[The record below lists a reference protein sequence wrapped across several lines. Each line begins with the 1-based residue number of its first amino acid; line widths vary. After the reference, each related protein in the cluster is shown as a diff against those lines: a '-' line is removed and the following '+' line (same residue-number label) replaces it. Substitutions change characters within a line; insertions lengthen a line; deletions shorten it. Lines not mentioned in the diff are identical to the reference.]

1 MPLLEPLEDDTEE
14 GQLRREQIIN
24 AARAAL
30 RAAAVQPSLKR
41 KFTSRV
47 TSRGTSPPP
56 RRRRRPRLATYAGGG
71 NGEPELANTDP
82 SVLEVSDSD
91 DDSGS
96 PRSPLIDLT
105 PWVGAGLQWNDDLP
119 QSVKQART
127 KARRVPH
134 AAALSMLPDSKITVT
149 ELLQLDVPEP
159 DSKHGHAVFTNEP
172 VTPSSFDVT
181 WRESIFSAV
190 PFLPDLR
197 RFFNNAW
204 LSGVTSIKFPH
215 LSAHYPLWVE
225 SLLFDVDS
233 YVKKRT
239 YWVRACTW
247 LDRFPLLVDRAQDCL
262 DTFAYIP
269 WDTIVG
275 GLSPAVHLSTADL
288 ALFLSNE
295 WLNDDMINAGV
306 DYILQRAGGV
316 AGSSFR
322 ILNCLFIQS
331 LRNARAAS
339 TEYVPAVFSPIEKA
353 IREGH
358 VNVVWFPLH
367 VSGNHWTLLKINL
380 ATTTIAY
387 SDSLRGNLPTEELAL
402 VRWWLKA
409 LLPADHPDFTIIQP
423 DFPSPEQRDY
433 HSCGII
439 VLSILAAV
447 LLRYDLPERATWSS
461 EDAAAHRMEWFLR
474 LSLPFADEDLGLDT
488 MDRHTAPTT
497 PEPSSE
503 GDLSLSHLSSP
514 SFAATDEAA
523 MDEAADLLVLDDDEP
538 EVHGLEDVDLCLE
551 LPQNLAV
558 EDNIDVDMD
567 SESDF
572 PDHIPLPSPQPKA
585 FCRDSTYYD
594 QSDKDD
600 SDSTSDSDSDSH
612 NSRRRR
618 RPKKSEPKT
627 GSSWAQQKKSNAAA
641 KSADFVPRPSRL
653 NAFRAKVLEDDPK
666 AEFDDND
673 VRSVRCSYCT
683 QTVIMRT
690 LYDIRRWTE
699 HRATPKCTKAR
710 NAGLSTGSLFS
721 MGFKKM
727 PARDSTRT
735 LPFVSPPK
743 IRLLPCPGLTRES
756 NEDIAKYMART
767 TAPGG
772 GAPSRARII
781 KDLFSDNITWRDL
794 DPSDQRMVQRRE
806 ITLYRW
812 KVARNVGAI
821 FAADCLRDVST
832 PDGKEPEPC
841 SSCRKILK
849 LHTFQVAIHRPMP
862 DELKMKF
869 VPKAHQDPEL
879 GKLYLKFYGVRELVE
894 LDDGRSPF
902 LKFAQGCA
910 DGTYQSDTLTGMVKA
925 IVIKQSRV
933 QKGKSLK
940 NMRYEAVFDQ
950 FCDLL
955 ASISTRAYLTF
966 QKHFGGRGV
975 RSMRNIRS
983 KVPGFRPGISALNV
997 GRAAEF
1003 LNKLGYK
1010 GPLALSWDDTA
1021 LEAAISI
1028 HSESKDVCLIL
1039 GATQGVIRV
1048 TEKDDLDDLFEK
1060 AQLQK
1065 ADKVW
1070 DFLSIP
1076 LPKIPPIL
1084 IAAVARGSKTKAEEL
1099 VDMHR
1104 ELANLLHEH
1113 NIHPVSLS
1121 SDGAEVERAAQRI
1134 IAAEA
1139 PSFRVYAIP
1148 NSKPG
1153 CSIVLKI
1160 PIYFGYHPTII
1171 TQDSKHGLK
1180 TARNQLMTGARLIVI
1195 GFFTIVFSMLRNLA
1209 FNILGPLFTS
1219 DVEKVDKQDDRAA
1232 ARLFSAAT
1240 LGFLFNNSGPEQIG
1254 LTIYLFVLGELID
1267 AWQNRSIPHR
1277 DRAKMVLRARFFL
1290 MAWRSHIMAH
1300 PDHSA
1305 SIQFISRESYDIFLT
1320 ICDGLLSLILVYRN
1334 FFPTYPLLPWLHSTE
1349 VCEHLF
1355 GMLRQL
1361 KKDFNYADVLNFERK
1376 LRAFMRG
1383 SFANLSPDEQANQ
1396 TSAGYLHTY
1405 FTADD
1410 LDTAEL
1416 MRYPTDQ
1423 ELADAS
1429 EYAFAEAEQL
1439 LKLVGID
1446 AQAVLKGYVDPKL
1459 STTFAEPKGRSIPK
1473 SKPPQTLLELLA
1485 LYDKVPFKSSKDEET
1500 FETCEL
1506 ALAAESLD
1514 KSLAIDALPDS
1525 TEDSV
1530 GEMRAEIEAH
1540 LEPMLPLPF
1549 DSALPLVVDNA
1560 LDIDLLVAERL
1571 RHQTKSMA
1579 KAVRQRGRSSTVMA
1593 ARNAGTEDGPSLR
1606 ESLLKRLAAAVPAS
1620 DTFNKTTGVDR
1631 YVRHAGT
1638 FGGSEVPG
1646 AATKRAENK
1655 ATVQAVAASKFVQL
1669 RAAAFAPL
1677 QFLHPNMHSANITIL
1692 NPLKPGHLV
1701 SAMKPSGI
1709 PSRPEIIVGEVVTM
1723 YTKNTNHDWIPQ
1735 TTSVGTPSCV
1745 YVLVY
1750 KQVGGPLF
1758 TSMSCA
1764 TLACPTYLQIPRS
1777 HLLFSL
1783 ASFTGID
1790 RQAITSAG
1798 HPLTLLTLCAD
1809 SFSLLLSLHERRQ
1822 VLQGCVLDLSKKAK
1836 SKQVE
1841 LVMDVDVDASAS
1853 ESELD
1858 T

>member
-1 MPLLEPLEDDTEE
+1 MGP
-14 GQLRREQIIN
+14 G
-24 AARAAL
+24 
-30 RAAAVQPSLKR
+30 
-41 KFTSRV
+41 
-47 TSRGTSPPP
+47 
-56 RRRRRPRLATYAGGG
+56 
-71 NGEPELANTDP
+71 
-82 SVLEVSDSD
+82 
-91 DDSGS
+91 GS
-96 PRSPLIDLT
+96 P
-105 PWVGAGLQWNDDLP
+105 
-119 QSVKQART
+119 
-127 KARRVPH
+127 
-134 AAALSMLPDSKITVT
+134 
-149 ELLQLDVPEP
+149 
-159 DSKHGHAVFTNEP
+159 F
-172 VTPSSFDVT
+172 
-181 WRESIFSAV
+181 FSAV
-190 PFLPDLR
+190 TFLPDLR
-197 RFFNNAW
+197 GFFNNAW
-204 LSGVTSIKFPH
+204 LSGATSIKFPH
-215 LSAHYPLWVE
+215 LSPHFPLWLE
-225 SLLFDVDS
+225 SLLFDVDI
-233 YVKKRT
+233 YIKKRAF
-239 YWVRACTW
+239 WERACSW
-247 LDRFPLLVDRAQDCL
+247 LARKSDAIPHLADRVRDCL
-262 DTFAYIP
+262 DTFDYIP
-269 WDTIVG
+269 WDTIVT
-275 GLSPAVHLSTADL
+275 GLSPAVHLSTEDL
-288 ALFLSNE
+288 ALFLSND

-306 DYILQRAGGV
+306 DYILQRAGG
-316 AGSSFR
+316 GPFR

-331 LRNARAAS
+331 LRNARVTSATYA
-339 TEYVPAVFSPIEKA
+339 PATFSPIEKA
-353 IREGH
+353 IRDGR
-358 VNVVWFPLH
+358 VDVVWFPLH
-367 VSGNHWTLLKINL
+367 ISGNHWTLLKINL
-380 ATTTIAY
+380 VTRTIAY
-387 SDSLRGNLPTEELAL
+387 SDSLRGSMPVEELAL
-402 VRWWLKA
+402 VRWWLTS
-409 LLPADHPDFTIIQP
+409 LLPPNSPEFDVIKP

-433 HSCGII
+433 HSCGVI

-447 LLRYDLPERATWSS
+447 LLHYDLPEVGIWRS
-461 EDAAAHRMEWFLR
+461 EHAVAQRIEWFLR
-474 LSLPFADEDLGLDT
+474 LSAQFADEDLVSTED
-488 MDRHTAPTT
+488 
-497 PEPSSE
+497 
-503 GDLSLSHLSSP
+503 GDIGEV
-514 SFAATDEAA
+514 TDP
-523 MDEAADLLVLDDDEP
+523 VPDDDP
-538 EVHGLEDVDLCLE
+538 EAHGLEDVNLFLD
-551 LPQNLAV
+551 LPQNPAV
-558 EDNIDVDMD
+558 QENDDVDMD
-567 SESDF
+567 SAHNMDSDSEF
-572 PDHIPLPSPQPKA
+572 PAHITLPPPPQP
-585 FCRDSTYYD
+585 FHRDSTYYD
-594 QSDKDD
+594 ESDQDEDDPD
-600 SDSTSDSDSDSH
+600 SDFDSH
-612 NSRRRR
+612 TSRRRR
-618 RPKKSEPKT
+618 RPKKTEPKA
-627 GSSWAQQKKSNAAA
+627 GSSWAQQKQLKAAA
-641 KSADFVPRPSRL
+641 KKADFVPRPSPL
-653 NAFRAKVLEDDPK
+653 AAFRAKILDDDPK

-673 VRSVRCSYCT
+673 IRLVRCSYCT
-683 QTVIMRT
+683 QTVTMRV

-699 HRATPKCTKAR
+699 HRATPKCIKAR
-710 NAGLSTGSLFS
+710 NTGLSTASLFS
-721 MGFKKM
+721 MGFKKL
-727 PARDSTRT
+727 PTRDASRM
-735 LPFVSPPK
+735 LPIASRPK
-743 IRLLPCPGLTRES
+743 SRLLPCPGLTRES
-756 NEDIAKYMART
+756 NEDVAKYMARS
-767 TAPGG
+767 TAAGG

-781 KDLFSDNITWRDL
+781 EELFSSDDLTWRDL
-794 DPSDQRMVQRRE
+794 DPSDKRMVVRRE
-806 ITLYRW
+806 IVLYKW
-812 KVARNVGAI
+812 QVARNVGAV
-821 FAADCLRDVST
+821 FASDCIRDVST
-832 PDGKEPEPC
+832 LDGEEPEPC
-841 SSCRKILK
+841 LQCRNILK

-862 DELKMKF
+862 DEPKMKF

-1065 ADKVW
+1065 ADKLRVW
-1070 DFLSIP
+1070 LLSIP

-1113 NIHPVSLS
+1113 DIHPVSLS

-1195 GFFTIVFSMLRNLA
+1195 GFFTVVFSMLRNLA

-1383 SFANLSPDEQANQ
+1383 SFANLSADEQANQ

-1446 AQAVLKGYVDPKL
+1446 AQAVLKDYVDPKL

-1473 SKPPQTLLELLA
+1473 SKPPQTVLELLA

-1530 GEMRAEIEAH
+1530 GEIRAEIEAH
-1540 LEPMLPLPF
+1540 LEVVSKPTLPLPF
-1549 DSALPLVVDNA
+1549 DSALQLVVDDA
-1560 LDIDLLVAERL
+1560 LDIKLLVAERL

-1593 ARNAGTEDGPSLR
+1593 ARNAGMEDGPSLR

-1638 FGGSEVPG
+1638 FGGPE
-1646 AATKRAENK
+1646 
-1655 ATVQAVAASKFVQL
+1655 KFVQL
-1669 RAAAFAPL
+1669 RAAAFASL

-1701 SAMKPSGI
+1701 LAMKPSGV

-1735 TTSVGTPSCV
+1735 TTSVGTPSYV

-1790 RQAITSAG
+1790 RQAIASAG

-1809 SFSLLLSLHERRQ
+1809 SFSLLQSFHVRRQ

-1841 LVMDVDVDASAS
+1841 LAMDVDVAASAS